1 MEYLRRALGR
11 MKSKD
16 ETPVPSKPPL
26 TEEEINKAEMSF
38 LGEGKLPSNKDIADK
53 LERTIEEVNDVRRK
67 MNERLLGVA
76 TTQPKANFFFRP
88 SFPRNQDPESSKF
101 PIPYKNSGGRRT
113 NKNKKKHKKLSRQR
127 RHHSKK
133 NRKST
138 KRK

>member
-1 MEYLRRALGR
+1 MDYLRKVLG

-26 TEEEINKAEMSF
+26 TEEEINEAEMSF
-38 LGEGKLPSNKDIADK
+38 LGEGKPPSNKDIADK

-76 TTQPKANFFFRP
+76 TTQPKANFFRP
-88 SFPRNQDPESSKF
+88 SFPRNQDPESSNF

-113 NKNKKKHKKLSRQR
+113 NKNKKKHKKLSRRR
-127 RHHSKK
+127 RHYHSKK
-133 NRKST
+133 NRKSM

>member
-1 MEYLRRALGR
+1 MEYLRNL

-16 ETPVPSKPPL
+16 ETPVPVPSKQPL
-26 TEEEINKAEMSF
+26 TEEEIYKAEMFF
-38 LGEGKLPSNKDIADK
+38 LGKGKTPTEEEIANK
-53 LERTIEEVNDVRRK
+53 LERNIKEVNDVRRK
-67 MNERLLGVA
+67 RDERLLGMA
-76 TTQPKANFFFRP
+76 TTQPKATFFRS
-88 SFPRNQDPESSKF
+88 SFPRNQDPDSSNF